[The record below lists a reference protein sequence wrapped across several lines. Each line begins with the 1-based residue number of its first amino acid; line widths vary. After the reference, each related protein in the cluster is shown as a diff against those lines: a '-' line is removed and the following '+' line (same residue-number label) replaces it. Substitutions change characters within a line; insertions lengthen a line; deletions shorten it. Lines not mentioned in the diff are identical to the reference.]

1 MRHPLDEFP
10 EPQPVAPSFWESAS
24 ARWLAQILV
33 GALPGLLL
41 LATLLSAARTLDPQA
56 TQGSSAASM
65 VPLLAAGHLGS
76 TQAFQRRGHG
86 HEERSMV
93 RAPRR
98 MVQQQPVGATAVTT
112 GSSPQVDFSQPRV
125 QWQQLAAAQR
135 KQVDTGLARPAHW
148 ERVVLHGSRAGVGG
162 GSLLERYHTQVLGID
177 TGLAHHFV
185 IGNGHGA
192 ADGAISVSDRWQAGL
207 TPADISEA
215 ELRVGSISIC
225 LVGDFQQSGPT
236 AAQLA
241 ALDELLDY
249 LRIKLGALPVT
260 THRALSGSSCLGQ
273 HFPEQAILSAAAEQ

>member
-10 EPQPVAPSFWESAS
+10 DSQPATPSFWETAS
-24 ARWLAQILV
+24 ARWLAQIMV

-41 LATLLSAARTLDPQA
+41 LATLLHAARTLDPQA

-76 TQAFQRRGHG
+76 TEAFQRRQAAHV
-86 HEERSMV
+86 EIPLV
-93 RAPRR
+93 RAPSLLAAA
-98 MVQQQPVGATAVTT
+98 PAAA
-112 GSSPQVDFSQPRV
+112 SSSARQRKALPVDFSQPRV
-125 QWQQLAAAQR
+125 QWQQLGKEQR
-135 KQVDTGLARPAHW
+135 SQLDAGLARPAHW

-162 GSLLERYHTQVLGID
+162 GLLLERYHTQVLGID

-207 TPADISEA
+207 TPADMAEP

-225 LVGDFQQSGPT
+225 LVGDFHHSEPT

-260 THRALSGSSCLGQ
+260 THRELTGSSCLGPC
-273 HFPEQAILSAAAEQ
+273 FPEQELLEALQE